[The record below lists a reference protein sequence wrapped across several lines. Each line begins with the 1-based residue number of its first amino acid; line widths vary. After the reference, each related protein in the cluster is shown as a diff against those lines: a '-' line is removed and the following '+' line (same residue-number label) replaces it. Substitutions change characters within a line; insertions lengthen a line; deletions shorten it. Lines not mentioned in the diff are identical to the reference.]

1 MQGLLISIT
10 VALAVEVIDVAL
22 GIAIGVLAGYY
33 GGWIDQVLA
42 RFTDVMFAFPGL
54 LFAILLTGIFGY
66 QADGIFGHIPI
77 IGANGNARLI
87 LVSIAL
93 AMTTWPLMARY
104 VRGQTLQLKEQQF
117 VEAARTSGTSD
128 FRIILRHIIPNL
140 FSIVIIAATLNIS
153 GTIIGEAGI
162 KLPGTGCADSRL
174 QPRLDDQRCSQFNS
188 NTSMGSTLTFFRSD
202 YNSTSTLIPGRWP
215 PRRLRPSLKRLVIG
229 ENINMATNLLEVN
242 NLKTYFFTRGG
253 VVKAVD
259 DVSFTMKP
267 GETLG
272 VVGESGCGKS
282 VTALSVMRLVA
293 NPPGK
298 IVGGE
303 INFNGEN
310 ILEKSQDELTEL
322 RGSKISMIFQDP
334 MTSLNPVFTVGFQ
347 IAETVKRHRKDVNN
361 DQAWKRAVEMLD
373 LVRISD
379 AKRRAKNYPHE
390 FSGGMRQRVMIAIAL
405 ACNPQFLIA
414 DEPTTALDVTIQAQV
429 LELMKGLSQE
439 FGTAVMLITHD
450 LGVVAGTCQHVNVM
464 YAGHVV
470 ESAPVKQIFDT
481 PAHPYTL
488 GLLQSIPRLN
498 DDRGARLTPIAGQP
512 PDLSN
517 HPLDAHMLHA
527 APRYRA
533 VAARNAQN

>member
-1 MQGLLISIT
+1 
-10 VALAVEVIDVAL
+10 
-22 GIAIGVLAGYY
+22 
-33 GGWIDQVLA
+33 
-42 RFTDVMFAFPGL
+42 
-54 LFAILLTGIFGY
+54 
-66 QADGIFGHIPI
+66 
-77 IGANGNARLI
+77 
-87 LVSIAL
+87 
-93 AMTTWPLMARY
+93 
-104 VRGQTLQLKEQQF
+104 
-117 VEAARTSGTSD
+117 
-128 FRIILRHIIPNL
+128 
-140 FSIVIIAATLNIS
+140 
-153 GTIIGEAGI
+153 
-162 KLPGTGCADSRL
+162 
-174 QPRLDDQRCSQFNS
+174 
-188 NTSMGSTLTFFRSD
+188 
-202 YNSTSTLIPGRWP
+202 
-215 PRRLRPSLKRLVIG
+215 
-229 ENINMATNLLEVN
+229 MATNLLEVN

-253 VVKAVD
+253 VVKAVN
-259 DVSFTMKP
+259 DVSFTMKV
-267 GETLG
+267 GQTLG

-282 VTALSVMRLVA
+282 VTALSIMRLVA

-303 INFNGEN
+303 IIFDGEN
-310 ILEKSQDELTEL
+310 IMEKSQDELTDL

-334 MTSLNPVFTVGFQ
+334 MTSLNPVFTVGYQ

-405 ACNPQFLIA
+405 ACNPRLLIA

-429 LELMKGLSQE
+429 LDLMKGLSQE

-481 PAHPYTL
+481 PAHPYTT

-498 DDRGARLTPIAGQP
+498 EDRGSRLTPIAGQP

-517 HPLDAHMLHA
+517 PPVGCPY
-527 APRYRA
+527 APRCPKVQSRCRQERPELMPVDRGEQ
-533 VAARNAQN
+533 VAACFYPN